1 MMKLDRPILVTGTPR
16 AGKSVVARMLA
27 LAPGFQYVYEPLT
40 IWDAE
45 LGNRDDDRRSADEVT
60 DQLKEHIVHECCK
73 LLADPEKHRYVDAL
87 SYHALRLPFVHRIL
101 PEARIIHVLRDP
113 IDVIPEMLYGWTYRD
128 TVGKAVARRWKGL
141 KLQTLPIHIIRFA
154 RNYILSRLKGR
165 RVTWGP
171 RVPQLSSFSKS
182 HSIAEVAAYQWQQM
196 VEIISADL
204 ANLPK
209 EQWLQVQYEKLLESP
224 KIEARRLAE
233 FCEIDDIG
241 RFVKEAETFIDPSVV
256 FEKKVQ
262 PTADEW
268 KAITKLILPLQRKL
282 GYMITAGEYQK

>member
-27 LAPGFQYVYEPLT
+27 LAPEFQYVYEPLT
-40 IWDAE
+40 IWDTE
-45 LGNRDDDRRSADEVT
+45 LGKRDDDRRSADEAT
-60 DQLKEHIVHECCK
+60 DQLRDYIVNACCE
-73 LLADPEKHRYVDAL
+73 LLIEPGKRRYVDAL

-101 PEARIIHVLRDP
+101 PQARIIHVLRDP

-128 TVGKAVARRWKGL
+128 TIGKAVARRWKGL
-141 KLQTLPIHIIRFA
+141 KLQSLPLHAIRFA
-154 RNYILSRLKGR
+154 KNYVLSRLRGR
-165 RVTWGP
+165 RATWGP
-171 RVPQLSSFSKS
+171 RVPELNNFTRS

-196 VEIISADL
+196 VEIVSEDL
-204 ANLPK
+204 ANLPREK
-209 EQWLQVQYEKLLESP
+209 WLQVRYEKLLASP
-224 KIEARRLAE
+224 QLEAQRLAE
-233 FCEIDDIG
+233 FCEIDDIS
-241 RFVKEAETFIDPSVV
+241 RFVKAAEVFIDPNIK

-282 GYMITAGEYQK
+282 GYTIAASEYQQ